1 MADTLEP
8 WVLEQQVA
16 LCEVPAPPFAEKAR
30 AEVYRQAFL
39 RHGLR
44 NVRIDAVG
52 NVVGERPGTGAG
64 PHLVFSAHL
73 DTVFPEG
80 TAVKVSR
87 RATTPRSRHRR

>member
-1 MADTLEP
+1 MQQPAAAAAVRMADALEP

-52 NVVGERPGTGAG
+52 NVIGERPGTG
-64 PHLVFSAHL
+64 
-73 DTVFPEG
+73 
-80 TAVKVSR
+80 R
-87 RATTPRSRHRR
+87 RAASRVQRAPGHRVPGRHRR